1 MGKEKRVRG
10 TAAFATV
17 LRASWRACFAIDKLL
32 SRFNIRTKV
41 LLFVLPFVISI
52 SAVGLTGFY
61 AAAILQVRMEVSNG
75 ILQSLTGFKNLYGS
89 MDDFLR
95 SPSEVARDKL
105 LGDIE
110 SQKAFLAVTLA
121 QIRPGSEGHDDLAE
135 ATDKTSGVSAVV
147 VKLWALHQQEV
158 DLRASMKVE
167 QGAIFGARFNV
178 SSVSQ
183 QLQDSIAGS
192 AAEATLNLPILED
205 TRRLEAS
212 IYSMQ
217 LVLAEF
223 TAGTDKG
230 NLVRLRQEIAKLGPI
245 VDKLEQSA
253 RGRELVGDIDAKMMP
268 TISSLEVDSARLV
281 DTVEQK
287 VTAYA
292 EARTQFDQIWNQLT
306 VFAKA
311 QKQRADAE
319 RQQANLIAVLATA
332 IGIMV
337 STAGGGVLVL
347 TLQQPITE
355 ITAVMRRIAE
365 GALDTNVSGE
375 QRFDEIGDMARA
387 LGIFKENAISKIRI
401 EEQSEEER
409 IAAEHERQRND
420 AEKREMDSQIEF
432 AVSELAAGLARMSQ
446 GDISTT
452 IDTPFIGKLEQLR
465 GDFNGSMRRLQATMT
480 QIRDNVHMI
489 QGNGSQMA
497 QSAEDLSR
505 RTERQAA
512 SLEETAAAVAEIT
525 NTVRLSAQR
534 AKDAD
539 QIVRHAK
546 RSADDSAVVVGSAIE
561 AMGRIEDASRQ
572 IEQIIGVIDEIAF
585 QTNLLALNA
594 GIEAAR
600 AGESGKGFAVVA
612 MEVRELAQRSA
623 SAAQEIK
630 SLINKST
637 NEVNSGSQF
646 VQETGT
652 VLAKIGAQIVTISQH
667 VEMIARVSHDQSGA
681 LQEVNATVN
690 QMDQMTQQ
698 NAAMVEETTAASRE
712 LATEA
717 DALMNLIWQ
726 FKIQSGVKSKGSR
739 AA

>member
-1 MGKEKRVRG
+1 
-10 TAAFATV
+10 
-17 LRASWRACFAIDKLL
+17 AI
-32 SRFNIRTKV
+32 
-41 LLFVLPFVISI
+41 
-52 SAVGLTGFY
+52 
-61 AAAILQVRMEVSNG
+61 
-75 ILQSLTGFKNLYGS
+75 
-89 MDDFLR
+89 
-95 SPSEVARDKL
+95 
-105 LGDIE
+105 
-110 SQKAFLAVTLA
+110 
-121 QIRPGSEGHDDLAE
+121 
-135 ATDKTSGVSAVV
+135 
-147 VKLWALHQQEV
+147 
-158 DLRASMKVE
+158 
-167 QGAIFGARFNV
+167 
-178 SSVSQ
+178 
-183 QLQDSIAGS
+183 
-192 AAEATLNLPILED
+192 
-205 TRRLEAS
+205 
-212 IYSMQ
+212 
-217 LVLAEF
+217 
-223 TAGTDKG
+223 
-230 NLVRLRQEIAKLGPI
+230 
-245 VDKLEQSA
+245 
-253 RGRELVGDIDAKMMP
+253 
-268 TISSLEVDSARLV
+268 
-281 DTVEQK
+281 
-287 VTAYA
+287 
-292 EARTQFDQIWNQLT
+292 
-306 VFAKA
+306 
-311 QKQRADAE
+311 
-319 RQQANLIAVLATA
+319 
-332 IGIMV
+332 
-337 STAGGGVLVL
+337 
-347 TLQQPITE
+347 
-355 ITAVMRRIAE
+355 MRRIAE
-365 GALDTNVSGE
+365 GALDTNIAGE

-409 IAAEHERQRND
+409 IAADHERQRND
-420 AEKREMDSQIEF
+420 AEKREMDRQIEF

-452 IDTPFIGKLEQLR
+452 IDAPFIGQLEQLR

-480 QIRDNVHMI
+480 QIRNNVQMI

-525 NTVRLSAQR
+525 NTVRLSAER

-546 RSADDSAVVVGSAIE
+546 RSADDSAVVVGNAIE

-630 SLINKST
+630 GLINKST

-667 VEMIARVSHDQSGA
+667 VEMIARVSHEQSGA

-717 DALMNLIWQ
+717 DALMNLILQ
-726 FKIQSGVKSKGSR
+726 FKIQSGVKSKESR